1 MSLHRRHLHRFV
13 VAAALTLLVTLS
25 VTAAPLLERKG
36 EQITVPAGSSLRTR
50 LLVSPVGSAATTRQ
64 LDLPAMIEADPVRT
78 VNILPPLSG
87 RLSAVPVRLGDVVR
101 QGQLLALLQAPDLTQ
116 AAADL
121 DKATDI
127 RALTRRALE
136 RADAVNAAGGNAGK
150 DTEQARSNDMQAQ
163 AEMQRASARLAALGS
178 TDGHRALRITAPVA
192 GTITVIGNATGAYIN
207 DTTASLMTIANLE
220 RVLVTAY
227 VPENQIAAIRRG
239 QTADIRLQ
247 AYPGLVLHGAIS
259 YVSAVVEPDTRRIK
273 VRITLA
279 NPDGKLKPS
288 MFATVQ
294 ISSAAATRLVLPA
307 SALLMNNDS
316 VSVFVETAPWTFVRR
331 TVTLGSEDGET
342 VQILSGVRAGERVVV
357 RGGVLLND

>member
-1 MSLHRRHLHRFV
+1 MSLNRRHHHRCII
-13 VAAALTLLVTLS
+13 AAALALLVTFSL
-25 VTAAPLLERKG
+25 TAAPLLERKG
-36 EQITVPAGSSLRTR
+36 EQISVPAGSSLRAR
-50 LLVSPVGSAATTRQ
+50 LLVSPVGSASTARQ
-64 LDLPAMIEADPVRT
+64 LALPAIVEADPALT

-87 RLSAVPVRLGDVVR
+87 RLGTVSVRLGDVVR
-101 QGQLLALLQAPDLTQ
+101 QGQLLALLQAPDMTQ

-121 DKATDI
+121 DKATDA
-127 RALTRRALE
+127 RVLTRRALE

-178 TDGHRALRITAPVA
+178 TDGHRALRITAPIA
-192 GTITVIGNATGAYIN
+192 GAVTVVGTAAGAYIN

-227 VPENQIAAIRRG
+227 VPENQIGAISRG
-239 QTADIRLQ
+239 QTADIRLP
-247 AYPGLVLHGAIS
+247 AFPGLALRGVIS

-273 VRITLA
+273 VRITLP
-279 NPDGKLKPS
+279 NPDGKLKPN
-288 MFATVQ
+288 MFASVQ
-294 ISSAAATRLVLPA
+294 VSSASSPRLVLPT

-316 VSVFVETAPWTFVRR
+316 VSVFVETASWTFVRR
-331 TVTLGSEDGET
+331 PVTLGSEDGET